1 MLLKS
6 VELRLLSRSE
16 DTGAGR
22 PVMTSSRVMNLS
34 HSLLVGVPPAY
45 ASEVLRWLLPPVRER
60 SLYFAPSMVTS
71 LPKIQPAL
79 FRSFHVTLTRMTRSQ
94 MSSVLSP
101 SLIFTHW
108 SFFASSEGVLPKL

>member
-1 MLLKS
+1 M
-6 VELRLLSRSE
+6 
-16 DTGAGR
+16 
-22 PVMTSSRVMNLS
+22 MTSSRVTNLS
-34 HSLLVGVPPAY
+34 HSLLVGVPPEY
-45 ASEVLRWLLPPVRER
+45 QSFVDLGPVPPVRER
-60 SLYFAPSMVTS
+60 SLYFALSMLTS

-79 FRSFHVTLTRMTRSQ
+79 LRSFQVTLTRMTRSQ